1 MNDLRDTFPIG
12 MRVLAVDD
20 DRTCLK
26 ILEKLLLK
34 CQYHV
39 TTAQNA
45 ITALNLLRENKNNYD
60 LVISNV
66 HMPDMDGF
74 KLLELI
80 GLEMD
85 LPVIMFSAN
94 DDPKM
99 VLKGIT
105 HGACDYLLKPVILK
119 EVQTIWQHVIRKKRT
134 TRRSNHDAP
143 NSDSGNGIDSAVT
156 GNSDQNE
163 RPSRKRKEK
172 NEDDADEENEDDHDN
187 DDPTAQKKARVVWT
201 PALHRK
207 FVTAVNQ
214 LGIDKA
220 VPKKILDL
228 MNDEKLTR
236 ENVASHLQKY
246 RLYLK
251 RISEGEN
258 QQANMAALLGSSSD
272 TSYSM
277 MTSLSGS
284 SQFHNNP
291 FKFFA
296 SGGSTNSNVNLGFNT
311 PTNVNMHGFSS
322 GTPQLNHTH
331 SFNNSTHDQLKFQSA
346 ITRDNLNDVQK
357 MPISSAELDQL
368 LHSKGITVSPN
379 IQSMTNNLPGY
390 YKSKVTMSYTNNALI
405 LDSNPQEKQVTEGYK
420 NLASQN
426 SQFLP
431 VLENRRCNGI
441 RSNTMQLPGTN
452 SYLPRE
458 GFGYASASHK
468 DNRNAA
474 MLHTEAH
481 EFFNNVPFQGWDN
494 NHDGSYH
501 SSHVVESSIGSM
513 IPAVNG
519 VEPEENLDYSYCD
532 PVQMKRDRTVELTE
546 GPSFKPQQAYM
557 MNNQMKFQNSG
568 ISSYH
573 GSIEDA
579 VHDMIKQK
587 QLYANYSGSTM

>member
-1 MNDLRDTFPIG
+1 MNDLRDKFPIG

-45 ITALNLLRENKNNYD
+45 ITALNLLRENKNNFD

-74 KLLELI
+74 KLLELV

-119 EVQTIWQHVIRKKRT
+119 EVQTIWQHVIRKKKT
-134 TRRSNHDAP
+134 SKRSNHDVR
-143 NSDSGNGIDSAVT
+143 NSDGGNGIDSALT
-156 GNSDQNE
+156 GNSDQND
-163 RPSRKRKEK
+163 RPSSSRKRKEK
-172 NEDDADEENEDDHDN
+172 NEDDVDEENEDDQDN

-207 FVTAVNQ
+207 FVAAVNQ

-228 MNDEKLTR
+228 MNVEKLTR

-272 TSYSM
+272 TSYLG
-277 MTSLSGS
+277 MTSLGGS
-284 SQFHNNP
+284 TQFHNNP
-291 FKFFA
+291 FKSFA
-296 SGGSTNSNVNLGFNT
+296 SGGSRSNIFNT

-322 GTPQLNHTH
+322 SGTPQLNHTH
-331 SFNNSTHDQLKFQSA
+331 NGQLKFQSA
-346 ITRDNLNDVQK
+346 MTHDNLNNVLK
-357 MPISSAELDQL
+357 MPMSSAGLDQL

-379 IQSMTNNLPGY
+379 IQNMTNKLPDY
-390 YKSKVTMSYTNNALI
+390 YKPKVTMSCTNNALI
-405 LDSNPQEKQVTEGYK
+405 LESNPQEKQV
-420 NLASQN
+420 ASQN
-426 SQFLP
+426 SQYLP
-431 VLENRRCNGI
+431 SLENRRCNGI
-441 RSNTMQLPGTN
+441 WSNTMQLPGTN
-452 SYLPRE
+452 SYLQRE
-458 GFGYASASHK
+458 GFGHGSASHK

-474 MLHTEAH
+474 IPHTEAY
-481 EFFNNVPFQGWDN
+481 ELCNNVPFQGRDNNHN

-501 SSHVVESSIGSM
+501 SSHVVGSSIGSM
-513 IPAVNG
+513 NPAVNA
-519 VEPEENLDYSYCD
+519 VEPEENLDYNYCD
-532 PVQMKRDRTVELTE
+532 SLQMKRDRTTELTE
-546 GPSFKPQQAYM
+546 GPSFKPHQAYM

-568 ISSYH
+568 ISNNP
-573 GSIEDA
+573 GSLEDA
-579 VHDMIKQK
+579 FRDMIKQK
-587 QLYANYSGSTM
+587 QLYANFSGGTM

>member
-1 MNDLRDTFPIG
+1 MMNDLRDKFPIG

-45 ITALNLLRENKNNYD
+45 ITALNLLRENKNNFD

-74 KLLELI
+74 KLLELV

-99 VLKGIT
+99 VLKGIN

-119 EVQTIWQHVIRKKRT
+119 EVQTIWQHVIRKKKT
-134 TRRSNHDAP
+134 SKRSNHDAA

-156 GNSDQNE
+156 GSSDQNE
-163 RPSRKRKEK
+163 RPSSSRKRKEK
-172 NEDDADEENEDDHDN
+172 NEDDDEENEDDHDN

-207 FVTAVNQ
+207 FVAAVNQ

-228 MNDEKLTR
+228 MNVEKLTR

-272 TSYSM
+272 TSYSG
-277 MTSLSGS
+277 MTSLGGS
-284 SQFHNNP
+284 TQFHNNHY
-291 FKFFA
+291 KSFA
-296 SGGSTNSNVNLGFNT
+296 SNGSMSSIFNT
-311 PTNVNMHGFSS
+311 PANVNMHGFSS
-322 GTPQLNHTH
+322 SGTPLLNHTH
-331 SFNNSTHDQLKFQSA
+331 NNQLKFQSA
-346 ITRDNLNDVQK
+346 MTRDNLNDVLK
-357 MPISSAELDQL
+357 MPISSAGLDQL
-368 LHSKGITVSPN
+368 LHSKE
-379 IQSMTNNLPGY
+379 
-390 YKSKVTMSYTNNALI
+390 
-405 LDSNPQEKQVTEGYK
+405 SNPQEKQVAEGYK

-426 SQFLP
+426 SQYLP
-431 VLENRRCNGI
+431 SLENRRCNDI
-441 RSNTMQLPGTN
+441 WSNTMQLPGTN

-458 GFGYASASHK
+458 GFGHGSASHK

-474 MLHTEAH
+474 MPHTDAH
-481 EFFNNVPFQGWDN
+481 EFCNNVPFQGWDN
-494 NHDGSYH
+494 NHNNHDASYH
-501 SSHVVESSIGSM
+501 SSHVVGSSIGSM
-513 IPAVNG
+513 IPAVNA

-532 PVQMKRDRTVELTE
+532 SLQMKRDRTTELTE
-546 GPSFKPQQAYM
+546 GSSFNPHQAYM

-568 ISSYH
+568 ISNNP
-573 GSIEDA
+573 GSLEDA
-579 VHDMIKQK
+579 VRDMIKQK
-587 QLYANYSGSTM
+587 QLYANLSGGTM

>member
-1 MNDLRDTFPIG
+1 
-12 MRVLAVDD
+12 
-20 DRTCLK
+20 
-26 ILEKLLLK
+26 
-34 CQYHV
+34 
-39 TTAQNA
+39 
-45 ITALNLLRENKNNYD
+45 
-60 LVISNV
+60 
-66 HMPDMDGF
+66 
-74 KLLELI
+74 
-80 GLEMD
+80 
-85 LPVIMFSAN
+85 
-94 DDPKM
+94 
-99 VLKGIT
+99 
-105 HGACDYLLKPVILK
+105 
-119 EVQTIWQHVIRKKRT
+119 
-134 TRRSNHDAP
+134 
-143 NSDSGNGIDSAVT
+143 
-156 GNSDQNE
+156 
-163 RPSRKRKEK
+163 
-172 NEDDADEENEDDHDN
+172 
-187 DDPTAQKKARVVWT
+187 
-201 PALHRK
+201 
-207 FVTAVNQ
+207 
-214 LGIDKA
+214 
-220 VPKKILDL
+220 
-228 MNDEKLTR
+228 
-236 ENVASHLQKY
+236 
-246 RLYLK
+246 
-251 RISEGEN
+251 
-258 QQANMAALLGSSSD
+258 MAALLGSSSD

-296 SGGSTNSNVNLGFNT
+296 SGGSTSSNVNLGFNT

-579 VHDMIKQK
+579 VHDMIKQVMK
-587 QLYANYSGSTM
+587 FIQCEKN

>member
-39 TTAQNA
+39 TTAENA

-119 EVQTIWQHVIRKKRT
+119 EVQTIWQHVIRKKKT
-134 TRRSNHDAP
+134 TRRSNRDAP

-187 DDPTAQKKARVVWT
+187 DDPTAKKKARVVWT
-201 PALHRK
+201 PSLHLK
-207 FVTAVNQ
+207 FVAAINQ

-246 RLYLK
+246 RVYLK
-251 RISEGEN
+251 RISEGGN
-258 QQANMAALLGSSSD
+258 QQANMVALLGSSSD
-272 TSYSM
+272 TSYSS
-277 MTSLSGS
+277 MTSLGGS
-284 SQFHNNP
+284 TQFHNNP
-291 FKFFA
+291 SKFFA
-296 SGGSTNSNVNLGFNT
+296 SGGSMSSNVNLRFNT
-311 PTNVNMHGFSS
+311 PTNVNMHRFSC

-331 SFNNSTHDQLKFQSA
+331 SLNNSTHDQLKFQSA
-346 ITRDNLNDVQK
+346 ITHDNLK
-357 MPISSAELDQL
+357 PISSAGLDQW
-368 LHSKGITVSPN
+368 LHSNKGITVSPN
-379 IQSMTNNLPGY
+379 IQNTINKLPDY
-390 YKSKVTMSYTNNALI
+390 YKPEVA
-405 LDSNPQEKQVTEGYK
+405 EGYK

-431 VLENRRCNGI
+431 VLENRRRNGI
-441 RSNTMQLPGTN
+441 WSNTMQLPGTN

-458 GFGYASASHK
+458 GFGHGSASHK

-474 MLHTEAH
+474 IPQTEAH
-481 EFFNNVPFQGWDN
+481 EFCNNVPFQGWDN

-501 SSHVVESSIGSM
+501 SSHVVGSSIGSM
-513 IPAVNG
+513 IPPMDDV
-519 VEPEENLDYSYCD
+519 VPEENLDY
-532 PVQMKRDRTVELTE
+532 MKRDRTAELTE
-546 GPSFKPQQAYM
+546 GSSFKPQQAYM
-557 MNNQMKFQNSG
+557 MHNQMKFQNSG
-568 ISSYH
+568 ISSNH
-573 GSIEDA
+573 GSLDDA
-579 VHDMIKQK
+579 VRDMIKKK
-587 QLYANYSGSTM
+587 QLHAKFSGGTM